1 MEHKNQAFSAPIPQG
16 LVRILLRIDAI
27 VCEVEN
33 DAPDFVDPLEDH
45 PQLLIHTVDE
55 VSELTDA
62 FKEKFELELDE
73 RRTKDNQIVWS
84 LKREGIWFDIDMDDV
99 KKVWLTDFDFYIE
112 SEKPRYLIYYIKD
125 VEHNVEW
132 LQRDENSGEI
142 RSLSNFRKKF
152 KVPKVSEKSTYKGAE
167 VIKCADMLSRA
178 IRKIDLRTG
187 SALVKFNTELG
198 RLEPLLKGLADK
210 LGYKIEALD
219 KESIRSLENKGLNV
233 SHSISLK

>member
-1 MEHKNQAFSAPIPQG
+1 MEDNNQAFSAPIPDG
-16 LVRILLRIDAI
+16 LVRILLKINAI

-33 DAPDFVDPLEDH
+33 DAPDFVDPQEDR
-45 PQLLIHTVDE
+45 PQLLINAVNE
-55 VSELTDA
+55 VTELTDA
-62 FKEKFELELDE
+62 FKDKFELELNK
-73 RRTKDNQIVWS
+73 RRTDDNQIVWS
-84 LKREGIWFDIDMDDV
+84 LKKEGIWFDIEMDDV

-112 SEKPRYLIYYIKD
+112 SEKPRYLVYYIKD
-125 VEHNVEW
+125 VEHHVEW
-132 LQRDENSGEI
+132 LQEDEKAGEI

-187 SALVKFNTELG
+187 AALVKFNTELG

-219 KESIRSLENKGLNV
+219 KDSIRNLEEKGENV
-233 SHSISLK
+233 SHAISLK